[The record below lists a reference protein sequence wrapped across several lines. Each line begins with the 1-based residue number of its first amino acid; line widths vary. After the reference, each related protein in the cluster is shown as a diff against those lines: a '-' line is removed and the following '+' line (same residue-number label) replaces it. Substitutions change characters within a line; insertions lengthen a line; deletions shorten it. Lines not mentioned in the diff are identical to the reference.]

1 MAFYNCMKLEYHDF
15 IQYRIYKK
23 PIEKDFEKSIYD
35 DGVGVVENSEENIN
49 DELSKIERKERSK
62 KVSLNRTKQ
71 TIYSL
76 AYNNKWDWFV
86 TLTLDPDKI
95 DRFDYSQVVK
105 KVVYWLNNFKKRKAP
120 DMKYILIP
128 EPHKSGAYHFHGLFA
143 NVPEELFTD
152 SGRVFKNKK
161 AYKRTNEN
169 ASFPWIY
176 NLTSWSMGWSTATK
190 VISNAK
196 CVSYMTKYIT
206 KELCLIA
213 ENKRR
218 YLSSTNLDRVVK
230 EYLNVPI
237 ENIDKFIID
246 SYVNDRVDYEKTQTI
261 AEAGQQIR
269 YITIK
274 K

>member
-1 MAFYNCMKLEYHDF
+1 MAFYNCVKLEYHDF

-23 PIEKDFEKSIYD
+23 PIEKDYEKSIYD
-35 DGVGVVENSEENIN
+35 GVGVDENTEETIN
-49 DELSKIERKERSK
+49 DELSKNERKEHSK

-95 DRFDYSQVVK
+95 DRFDYTEVIK
-105 KVVYWLNNFKKRKAP
+105 KVTKWLNNFKSRKAP
-120 DMKYILIP
+120 DLKYILIP

-143 NVPEELFTD
+143 NVPVELFQD
-152 SGRVFKNKK
+152 SGRVFVNKK
-161 AYKRTNEN
+161 AYKRTKNN
-169 ASFPWIY
+169 SNFPWIY
-176 NLTSWSMGWSTATK
+176 NLPSWSMGWSTATK
-190 VISNAK
+190 VVSNAK
-196 CVSYMTKYIT
+196 CVSYMTKYVT
-206 KELCLIA
+206 KELCQIA
-213 ENKRR
+213 LNKRR

-230 EYLNVPI
+230 EYLNLPI
-237 ENIDKFIID
+237 NQIDEFIID
-246 SYVNDRVDYEKTQTI
+246 SYVNDRVDFEKTQTI

>member
-1 MAFYNCMKLEYHDF
+1 MAFYNCVKLEYHDF

-23 PIEKDFEKSIYD
+23 PIEKDYEKCIY
-35 DGVGVVENSEENIN
+35 DGVGVDENTEETIN
-49 DELSKIERKERSK
+49 DELSKNERKEHSK

-95 DRFDYSQVVK
+95 DRFDYSEVIK
-105 KVVYWLNNFKKRKAP
+105 KVTKWLNNFKSRRAP
-120 DMKYILIP
+120 DLKYILIP
-128 EPHKSGAYHFHGLFA
+128 EPHKSGAYHFHGLLA
-143 NVPEELFTD
+143 NVPDGFFQD
-152 SGRVFKNKK
+152 SGRVFVNKK
-161 AYKRTNEN
+161 AYKRTKSN
-169 ASFPWIY
+169 SDFPWIY
-176 NLTSWSMGWSTATK
+176 NLPSWNFGWSTATK
-190 VISNAK
+190 VVSNAK
-196 CVSYMTKYIT
+196 CVSYMTKYVT
-206 KELCLIA
+206 KELCQIA
-213 ENKRR
+213 FNKRR

-230 EYLNVPI
+230 EYLNLPV
-237 ENIDKFIID
+237 NQIDDFIID